1 MKKQDKDTNRIIA
14 SITSENVKEVA
25 RLMKV
30 FFEKYKGSYR
40 RERGKV
46 TLYSN
51 NDKVSF
57 EKLEGA
63 PSDGNWLGAEIGT
76 ITQQET
82 GGMFITI
89 NDVVK
94 QYIIP
99 VDGTM
104 SIIVEENE
112 LYLFNTKTGVAS
124 KFNVPDKKLIT
135 EIKIRA
141 SINLNE
147 MGISEEDA
155 QKLID
160 DTREIILKQKN
171 VKCIN
176 IENIVKQ

>member
-1 MKKQDKDTNRIIA
+1 MKKQDKDANQIIA
-14 SITSENVKEVA
+14 PITSENVKEVA

-30 FFEKYKGSYR
+30 FFEKHKGSYR

-63 PSDGNWLGAEIGT
+63 PSDGNWFRAEIGM
-76 ITQQET
+76 ITKQET

-112 LYLFNTKTGVAS
+112 LYLFNTKTGIAS

-147 MGISEEDA
+147 MGISEEDVK
-155 QKLID
+155 KLIAD
-160 DTREIILKQKN
+160 IRKIMLRQKN
-171 VKCIN
+171 VERVN
-176 IENIVKQ
+176 ISNNIL